1 MTVKKLSEW
10 FLTVFGDIKVFRFPF
25 FLVYD
30 PGSYQ
35 VKGDDVR
42 ALLGVLQPGDILLRA
57 YSNYLDGKFIPGKF
71 SHAALYCGAIQ
82 DEDRA
87 LAGTR
92 QRSRGAREE
101 AQSELFHTGEQMVIH
116 AMAEG
121 VFIEDIL
128 TFSRCDQLV
137 VLRLPE
143 HITLPEGEGAPPSP
157 VDAALLSPEEHS
169 LRERLASGEAI
180 PREEFTALAIAEA
193 LRNVGRSYDFGFDF
207 TDFKRLSCS
216 ELVYWCYKAVAELI
230 DVRPRTVKVLF
241 LKRLAI
247 PPDDFLGPR
256 LQRVWASASARKHHP
271 ELGFPEI
278 KRPAAARGP
287 GPGGATGRRGSSG

>member
-1 MTVKKLSEW
+1 MTMKTFTER
-10 FLTVFGDIKVFRFPF
+10 FLTIFGDIKIFRFPF

-42 ALLGVLQPGDILLRA
+42 ALLGVLQPGDILLRG
-57 YSNYLDGKFIPGKF
+57 YTHYLDGKFIPGKF
-71 SHAALYCGAIQ
+71 SHAGLYCGAIH
-82 DEDRA
+82 DSDRA

-92 QRSRGAREE
+92 QRSRGARDE
-101 AQSELFHTGEQMVIH
+101 AQSALFHTGEQMVIH

-128 TFSRCDQLV
+128 TFSRCDQLA

-143 HITLPEGEGAPPSP
+143 HIALPEGAPPSP
-157 VDAALLSPEEHS
+157 IDAALLSPEEHS

-180 PREEFTALAIAEA
+180 PREEFTTLAIAEA
-193 LRNVGRSYDFGFDF
+193 LRNVGRDYDFGFDF
-207 TDFKRLSCS
+207 SDFKRLSCS
-216 ELVYWCYKAVAELI
+216 ELVYWCFKSVAELI

-241 LKRLAI
+241 LQRQAI
-247 PPDDFLGPR
+247 PPDDFLGEP
-256 LQRVWASASARKHHP
+256 LQRVWASASVLQRHP

-278 KRPAAARGP
+278 RRPAAARGP
-287 GPGGATGRRGSSG
+287 GPGGATDRRASSG

>member
-1 MTVKKLSEW
+1 MKKLSEW
-10 FLTVFGDIKVFRFPF
+10 FLTIFGDIKVFRFPF

-42 ALLGVLQPGDILLRA
+42 ALLRVLQPGDILLRA
-57 YSNYLDGKFIPGKF
+57 YTNYLDGKFIPGKF
-71 SHAALYCGAIQ
+71 SHAGLYCGAVGE
-82 DEDRA
+82 DDRA

-92 QRSRGAREE
+92 QRSRGARDE
-101 AQSELFHTGEQMVIH
+101 AQSALFHTGEQMVIH

-143 HITLPEGEGAPPSP
+143 HITLPAGAPPSP

-180 PREEFTALAIAEA
+180 PRAEFAALAIAEA
-193 LRNVGRSYDFGFDF
+193 LRNVGRGYDFGFDF

-247 PPDDFLGPR
+247 PPDDFLNHQ
-256 LQRVWASASARKHHP
+256 LQRIWASASVHMRYPA
-271 ELGFPEI
+271 LGFPPI
-278 KRPAAARGP
+278 
-287 GPGGATGRRGSSG
+287 RRR

>member
-1 MTVKKLSEW
+1 MALKQFSEW
-10 FLTVFGDIKVFRFPF
+10 FLTIFGDIKVFRFPF

-101 AQSELFHTGEQMVIH
+101 AQSALFHTGEQMVIH

-143 HITLPEGEGAPPSP
+143 HITLPEGAPPSP

-180 PREEFTALAIAEA
+180 PRAEFTALAIAEA
-193 LRNVGRSYDFGFDF
+193 LRNVGRDYDFGFDF

-256 LQRVWASASARKHHP
+256 LQRVWASASARKRHP

-278 KRPAAARGP
+278 KHPAVARGP

>member
-1 MTVKKLSEW
+1 MALQQLSEW

-42 ALLGVLQPGDILLRA
+42 ALIDVLQPGDILLRA
-57 YSNYLDGKFIPGKF
+57 YANYLDGKFIPGKF
-71 SHAALYCGAIQ
+71 SHAGLYCGAVHE
-82 DEDRA
+82 DDRA
-87 LAGTR
+87 LVGTR
-92 QRSRGAREE
+92 QRSRGARDE
-101 AQSELFHTGEQMVIH
+101 ARSALFHTGAQMVVH

-137 VLRLPE
+137 VLRLPRQ
-143 HITLPEGEGAPPSP
+143 IALRPDAAPSP
-157 VDAALLSPEEHS
+157 IDPTLLSPEEHS

-180 PREEFTALAIAEA
+180 PREEFTALAITEA
-193 LRNVGRSYDFGFDF
+193 LRNVGRAYDFGFDF
-207 TDFKRLSCS
+207 SDFKRLSCS

-230 DVRPRTVKVLF
+230 DVRPHMVKVLF
-241 LKRLAI
+241 LKRQAI
-247 PPDDFLGPR
+247 PPDDFLNDH
-256 LQRVWASASARKHHP
+256 LQRVWASASVRNRYP
-271 ELGFPEI
+271 ELGFPTPTLRI
-278 KRPAAARGP
+278 
-287 GPGGATGRRGSSG
+287 

>member
-1 MTVKKLSEW
+1 MALKQFSEW
-10 FLTVFGDIKVFRFPF
+10 FLTIFGDIKVFRFPF

-71 SHAALYCGAIQ
+71 SHAALYCGAFQ

-101 AQSELFHTGEQMVIH
+101 AQSALFHTGEQMVIH

-143 HITLPEGEGAPPSP
+143 HITLPEGAPPSP

-180 PREEFTALAIAEA
+180 PRAEFATVAIAEA

-207 TDFKRLSCS
+207 SDFKRLSCS

-256 LQRVWASASARKHHP
+256 LQRVWASASARRRHP

-278 KRPAAARGP
+278 TRPAVARGP

>member
-1 MTVKKLSEW
+1 MTMKTLSER

-42 ALLGVLQPGDILLRA
+42 ALLGVLQPGDILLRS

-71 SHAALYCGAIQ
+71 SHAGLYCGAVRE
-82 DEDRA
+82 DDRA
-87 LAGTR
+87 LVGTR
-92 QRSRGAREE
+92 QRSRGARDE
-101 AQSELFHTGEQMVIH
+101 AQSALFHTGEQMVVH

-121 VFIEDIL
+121 VFIEDVL

-137 VLRLPE
+137 VLRLPD
-143 HITLPEGEGAPPSP
+143 HLTLPDGTPPSP
-157 VDAALLSPEEHS
+157 IDPALLSPEEHS

-180 PREEFTALAIAEA
+180 PREEFAAIAIAEA
-193 LRNVGRSYDFGFDF
+193 LRNVGRDYDFGFDF

-230 DVRPRTVKVLF
+230 DVRPRWVKVLF
-241 LKRLAI
+241 LQRLAI
-247 PPDDFLGPR
+247 PPDDFLNDR
-256 LQRVWASASARKHHP
+256 LQRVWASASARNRHP
-271 ELGFPEI
+271 ELGFPTPS
-278 KRPAAARGP
+278 RLSR
-287 GPGGATGRRGSSG
+287 